1 MHMPPM
7 LAYTVRP
14 SIFTNNKPY
23 LDIGV
28 GRGTQ
33 MAPDK
38 QQEDS
43 YWICIFDAMNPR
55 QKVKDWVLPGSQN
68 STVPAGIDTYMNNP
82 NYLFAVATQ
91 TLSTLHV
98 PQGALFEFFTKYG
111 AGREL
116 QKLEQLNAVL
126 SCGYYGHVSYALT
139 GQCGP
144 REAGKP
150 TPPSY
155 ERGEYTGGAA
165 LLMMS
170 LMPSMSG
177 APPGA
182 ICDSYTWTN
191 PPAAQ
196 A

>member
-7 LAYTVRP
+7 LAYTIRP

-23 LDIGV
+23 LEVGV

-33 MAPDK
+33 MAPDN

-43 YWICIFDAMNPR
+43 FWFCIFNAMNPR
-55 QKVKDWVLPGSQN
+55 QKVKDWVLPGAQN
-68 STVPAGIDTYMNNP
+68 STIPAGIDTYMTNP
-82 NYLFAVATQ
+82 QYLFAVATQ

-98 PQGALFEFFTKYG
+98 PQGALFDFLTKYG

-126 SCGYYGHVSYALT
+126 SCGYYGHVSYVLT

-150 TPPSY
+150 APPSY

-165 LLMMS
+165 LMMMS
-170 LMPSMSG
+170 LMPKMDGS
-177 APPGA
+177 PPWS
-182 ICDSYTWTN
+182 ICDSYTWKN
-191 PPAAQ
+191 PPAAV
-196 A
+196 